1 MDDAIAPDDLLGGRP
16 PLPLPTRLRWQ
27 PLRLGLV
34 ELFHYDSEEFWF
46 RDGHLLL
53 RGNNGTG
60 KSKVLSLTL
69 PFLFDANLRS
79 SRIEPDGDPGKK
91 MSWNLLV
98 GRYPRRMGYAWIE
111 FGRLGEDGVPRFLT
125 LGAGLSAVESREV
138 DSWYFI
144 LDEAGHGP
152 RIGKDLWLVN
162 DRRVVLT
169 RERLRETVDGHGQVF
184 DVAQV
189 YRRAVDE
196 RLFQLGAK
204 RYDALMDT
212 LIQLRQPQ
220 LSRRPDEAALS
231 NALTEA
237 LPPLARDLLVDVAD
251 ALNQLDEGHAQLKE
265 FEQLAGAVEQFDRR
279 YRVYAATA
287 SRRRARELRQAQT
300 EHDNASRARNDA
312 QTRLQQARQNEVGA
326 QTRSGEAELTLAGCR
341 ERLETLQA
349 DPTIQDATRLEQ
361 AEKDLAARRDSV
373 GKAAGARSTAIG
385 HLDREAKAGA
395 AAAERLARSDKSVA
409 ESRTDCRTLAETV
422 LLVPAY
428 SANPLAESPIAGLS
442 SLPLRDVEAAQ
453 ADLLNQV
460 AMRRDHLA
468 LLRRH
473 REALNQAQTVLA
485 GRQQAVRDRLDDHAT
500 ALERRR
506 QADAAV
512 EGQGKALVEAWI
524 AHFDGLRQ
532 LRCDPAEPLSA
543 LADWVVGLDGENPA
557 SAALRSAQFA
567 HAQRLASQVHQL
579 KLRQADL
586 QHESRELETERN
598 GLVNGKDAVPPTPH
612 TRGADTRR
620 DRAGAP
626 LWQLVDFQD
635 RVDAAARAGLEA
647 GLEAS
652 GLLDAWVTPD
662 GQVIGGDGRLTWQD
676 SQLLFRPSR
685 RQGSLAD
692 WLRADPAAEDIVP
705 RAIIDRLLGG
715 IAGGEGDDGEAETWI
730 SPTGRYRV
738 GGLAGAW
745 SKAEAVYIGFAA
757 RAAARSRRL
766 AQIAARLD
774 EVSQELT
781 AVGDELAAVADARRV
796 AETEWEGA
804 PSDGRLRQAHSSVA
818 AAVAAVEKAK
828 GRLEQAQ
835 EDCREAE
842 LVAEKA
848 RDTLV
853 WDAKDLGLPI
863 EPEALQTI
871 ESGLNRFS
879 DACHRLIRAVEDV
892 RRAFPELER
901 QREREAQ
908 AQEAVETCTEA
919 LAVHRIEEEQ
929 ARQRYE
935 TLKGAVGLKVEAMR
949 QRIADARGAVT
960 EAERAVK
967 AVGDALRE
975 IGEARAVAVT
985 EADVAERTLAQTSEA
1000 RTQAVGRL
1008 QQFAATSLLSSALPE
1023 LELPDFATAWTIDPA
1038 LTVARRVEQALAETK
1053 DDDDAWTK
1061 IQRRVTED
1069 LQELHRALSALG
1081 HQAPAETTDWGL
1093 VVHIIYQNRP
1103 ERPDALVAKLKDEIA
1118 QRSELLTAREREV
1131 LENHL
1136 QAEIAH
1142 EIQRLLQSAE
1152 RQLLDINAE
1161 LHQRPTSKGIR
1172 YRLQWEPLGD
1182 KDGAPVGL
1190 AEARRKLLNT
1200 SADLWT
1206 AEDRRIVGAMLQ
1218 QRIAAERERSD
1229 SGGVGAEGS
1238 SLTELLANALDY
1250 RHWHR
1255 FRVERYQDGQWRKLS
1270 GPASSGERALG
1281 LTVPLFAAISSFYGQ
1296 GGSRLAPRLMLLD
1309 EAFAGIDDT
1318 ARVHCMGLIREFD
1331 LDFVITSEREW
1342 GCYAALPGVAICDLQ
1357 SREGIDAIYV
1367 SRWTWD
1373 GRAKT
1378 RDEDPDRRFT
1388 VP

>member
-1 MDDAIAPDDLLGGRP
+1 MEDAIALDDLPGGRP
-16 PLPLPTRLRWQ
+16 PLPLPARLRWQ

-98 GRYPRRMGYAWIE
+98 GRYPRRIGYAWIE
-111 FGRLGEDGVPRFLT
+111 FGRLGEDGAPRFLT

-144 LDEAGHGP
+144 LDEASHGP
-152 RIGKDLWLVN
+152 RIGQNLWLVN

-169 RERLRETVDGHGQVF
+169 RDRLREAIEGHGQVF
-184 DVAQV
+184 EAAHA

-220 LSRRPDEAALS
+220 LSRRPDEKALS
-231 NALTEA
+231 DALTEA
-237 LPPLARDLLVDVAD
+237 LPPLARELLVDVAD
-251 ALNQLDEGHAQLKE
+251 SLNQLDEGHAQLKE

-300 EHDNASRARNDA
+300 EYDNASRARNDA
-312 QTRLQQARQNEVGA
+312 QSKLQQAREKETGA
-326 QTRSGEAELTLAGCR
+326 RTHSEDAVVALAGYR

-349 DPTIQDATRLEQ
+349 DPTMQEATRLEQ
-361 AEKDLAARRDSV
+361 AEKDFSARRESV
-373 GKAAGARSTAIG
+373 EKATNAQLEATRRLEREIGATA
-385 HLDREAKAGA
+385 D
-395 AAAERLARSDKSVA
+395 AAERFARSEKSVLEA
-409 ESRTDCRTLAETV
+409 RVGCRSLAETV
-422 LLVPAY
+422 RLIPAY
-428 SANPLAESPIAGLS
+428 TANPLAETSISQLPSLS
-442 SLPLRDVEAAQ
+442 QRDVDAVQ
-453 ADLLNQV
+453 ADLLGMV
-460 AMRRDHLA
+460 SMRRDHLA
-468 LLRRH
+468 ILRRH
-473 REALNQAQTVLA
+473 REALTQAQAIL
-485 GRQQAVRDRLDDHAT
+485 GRRQETVRDRIDDHAS
-500 ALERRR
+500 ALERRQR
-506 QADAAV
+506 ADAAI
-512 EGQGKALVEAWI
+512 EEEGKALVDAWTV
-524 AHFDGLRQ
+524 HFENLRQ
-532 LRCDPAEPLSA
+532 LRCDPTEPLSA

-557 SAALRSAQFA
+557 SVALRSAQYA
-567 HAQRLASQVHQL
+567 HAQRLVSKEHDLGV
-579 KLRQADL
+579 RQAELRREQVDL
-586 QHESRELETERN
+586 EAERS
-598 GLVNGKDAVPPTPH
+598 GLADGKDAIPPTPY
-612 TRGADTRR
+612 TRGADTRI

-626 LWQLVDFQD
+626 LWQLVDFHDQL
-635 RVDAAARAGLEA
+635 DAAARAGLEA

-652 GLLDAWVTPD
+652 GILDAWVTPD
-662 GQVIGGDGRLTWQD
+662 GRLIGADGGLMWQD
-676 SQLLFRPSR
+676 TQLLVRPSFR
-685 RQGSLAD
+685 GDSLAG
-692 WLRADPAAEDIVP
+692 WLRADPATDEIVP
-705 RAIIDRLLGG
+705 RATIDHLLGG
-715 IAGGEGDDGEAETWI
+715 IACGEVDDGEAETWL
-730 SPTGRYRV
+730 SPTGHYR
-738 GGLAGAW
+738 GGTLAGAW
-745 SKAEAVYIGFAA
+745 SKPEAVYIGFAA

-766 AQIAARLD
+766 AQIATQM
-774 EVSQELT
+774 EQVSQELVT
-781 AVGDELAAVADARRV
+781 IGDELDRV
-796 AETEWEGA
+796 AQARGQAEQEWSEA
-804 PSDGRLRQAHSSVA
+804 PSDRTLRQAHSSVTTT
-818 AAVAAVEKAK
+818 VGEVEKAK

-835 EDCREAE
+835 LECHEAE
-842 LVAEKA
+842 QAAQTA
-848 RDTLV
+848 RDTLE
-853 WDAKDLGLPI
+853 WDAKDLGLPVESEVLQAI
-863 EPEALQTI
+863 EN
-871 ESGLNRFS
+871 GLILFS
-879 DACHRLIRAVEDV
+879 DACHQLIRVVQEL
-892 RRAFPELER
+892 RRAFPDLER

-908 AQEAVETCTEA
+908 AREAVEDCAEQ
-919 LAVHRIEEEQ
+919 LAADRIEEEQ

-935 TLKGAVGLKVEAMR
+935 TLMGAVGLKVDAMR
-949 QRIADARGAVT
+949 QRIAEAREAVSKG
-960 EAERAVK
+960 EDEERAAGK
-967 AVGDALRE
+967 ALRE
-975 IGEARAVAVT
+975 AGEARAVAAT
-985 EADVAERTLAQTSEA
+985 EAGVADQALAQRGEARTLAI
-1000 RTQAVGRL
+1000 GHL
-1008 QQFAATSLLSSALPE
+1008 QRFAATSLLSSALPE
-1023 LELPDFATAWTIDPA
+1023 LDLPDVGTAWTIDPA
-1038 LTVARRVEQALAETK
+1038 LTIARRVEQALAETK
-1053 DDDDAWTK
+1053 DDDDTWTK
-1061 IQRRVTED
+1061 IQKRVTED
-1069 LQELHRALSALG
+1069 LQELQRSLSALG

-1131 LENHL
+1131 LESHL

-1152 RQLLDINAE
+1152 KQLLAINGE

-1172 YRLQWEPLGD
+1172 YRLQWEPLGE
-1182 KDGAPVGL
+1182 KEGAPVGL
-1190 AEARRKLLNT
+1190 AEVRQKLLNT

-1206 AEDRRIVGAMLQ
+1206 AEDRRIVGTMLQ

-1238 SLTELLANALDY
+1238 GLTELLASALDY

-1281 LTVPLFAAISSFYGQ
+1281 LTVPLFAAISSFYSQ

-1318 ARVHCMGLIREFD
+1318 ARAHCMGLIREFD

-1342 GCYAALPGVAICDLQ
+1342 GCYAALPGVAICHLL
-1357 SREGIDAIYV
+1357 SRENIDAVYV

-1378 RDEDPDRRFT
+1378 RDQDPDRRFT
-1388 VP
+1388 PP